1 MDENGTLSREE
12 FNLFNWRTSGEQ
24 VGGHVVRRSGGHVF
38 RRSGGQEVRRSGG
51 QEVRRIGGQED
62 MRS

>member
-24 VGGHVVRRSGGHVF
+24 VGGHVVRRSRGQED
-38 RRSGGQEVRRSGG
+38 RRSGGQKVK
-51 QEVRRIGGQED
+51 RIGGQEV
-62 MRS
+62 MLSGGQ

>member
-24 VGGHVVRRSGGHVF
+24 VGGHVVRRSGGQEV
-38 RRSGGQEVRRSGG
+38 RRIGGQEVMLSGGQEVRRSGG
-51 QEVRRIGGQED
+51 
-62 MRS
+62 